1 MISRF
6 KDVPQLAFDVVIAG
20 LSSYVNVD
28 VQGPLGLVNE
38 VTSFLLI
45 PSTSTTFISIGS
57 IIVPVFLPLLGD
69 FVQKLIEIDHSVF
82 IVIIVLE
89 QFSENPQL
97 QFLPNQLLYKILKF
111 LKINSS
117 ILISIKCLE
126 NVNQPLFLHII

>member
-45 PSTSTTFISIGS
+45 PSTSTTLYSIGS
-57 IIVPVFLPLLGD
+57 VIVPVFLPLLGY
-69 FVQKLIEIDHSVF
+69 FVQKLIEIDHAIL

-97 QFLPNQLLYKILKF
+97 QFLPNQLLYKILEF
-111 LKINSS
+111 LEINSPV
-117 ILISIKCLE
+117 LIGIKCLE